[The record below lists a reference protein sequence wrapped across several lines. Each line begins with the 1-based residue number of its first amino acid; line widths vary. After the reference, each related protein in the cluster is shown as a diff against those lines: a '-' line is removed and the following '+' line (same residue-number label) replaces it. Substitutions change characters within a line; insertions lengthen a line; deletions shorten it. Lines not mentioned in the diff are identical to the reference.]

1 MVSSENCMAG
11 DFKKSSTTLL
21 DETDLLLASGWLVG
35 AVLSTGAAGGVE
47 AGSSAAGSSAA
58 GSSAAGTGATGTTG
72 GVGCCTGCG
81 GHSFSGVG
89 GGATGGEEGSGRGP
103 VGNDAG
109 SAFLS
114 GDAITGGSGAVSTGY
129 HEAGEDDGGASPWT
143 SAAGFSGSRFSGS
156 RFRVFGFPVS
166 GFRTVGC
173 VLRAARF
180 FCGFCKPSASKSA
193 SRD

>member
-47 AGSSAAGSSAA
+47 AGSSAAG
-58 GSSAAGTGATGTTG
+58 TGATGTTG
-72 GVGCCTGCG
+72 GVGCCTGCCG

-89 GGATGGEEGSGRGP
+89 GSATGGEEGATGEEGSGRGP

-114 GDAITGGSGAVSTGY
+114 GDATTDSGAESTGY
-129 HEAGEDDGGASPWT
+129 HEAGEDVGVASPWT
-143 SAAGFSGSRFSGS
+143 SATGFSDS
-156 RFRVFGFPVS
+156 GFPVS

>member
-35 AVLSTGAAGGVE
+35 AVLSTGVAGGVE
-47 AGSSAAGSSAA
+47 AGT
-58 GSSAAGTGATGTTG
+58 SAAGTGATGTTG
-72 GVGCCTGCG
+72 GVGCCTSCG

-89 GGATGGEEGSGRGP
+89 GCATGEEGGTSGRGP

-114 GDAITGGSGAVSTGY
+114 GDATTDSGAESTGY
-129 HEAGEDDGGASPWT
+129 HEAGEDVGVASPWT
-143 SAAGFSGSRFSGS
+143 SATGFSGS
-156 RFRVFGFPVS
+156 GFPVS

-173 VLRAARF
+173 FLRAARF
-180 FCGFCKPSASKSA
+180 FCGFWKPSASKSA